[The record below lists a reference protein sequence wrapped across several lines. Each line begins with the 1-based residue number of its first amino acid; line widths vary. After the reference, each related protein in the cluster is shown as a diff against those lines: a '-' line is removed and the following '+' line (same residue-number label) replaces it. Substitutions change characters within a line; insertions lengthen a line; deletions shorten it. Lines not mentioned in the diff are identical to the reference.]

1 MANAT
6 DSDRTIVPA
15 ALPVA
20 GGCPLHDRQGGFT
33 PFFSDELYAALA
45 AVRRSQPVFYCEEI
59 DHWVIAKYE
68 DVLSVLRDT
77 ESYSAQNAT
86 LRLEPLHDDAL
97 GILRAGG
104 FAPDTPQGSIDP
116 PRHKRIR
123 DATNPLMTVKA
134 VAALEGRIRD
144 VVRSFLD
151 RLDGRNRI
159 DLLKDFAYELPAH
172 VLFQLLGVP
181 AKDAQK
187 VKGLAS
193 GRLQIDFSPA
203 TYEQQLQGAHNLVGL
218 WHYSVDL
225 VKDRVQNPRDDFPS
239 GLLKCR
245 NGDDNVL
252 TINEINTIVYGL
264 FFAGHETTTNQ
275 LANAFR
281 ELLAERRN
289 YEAIC
294 ADPALIPNAIEEAFR
309 LYGTVIGWRRRTKR
323 DVAVR
328 GIDIPAGSNI
338 LLSFASANR
347 DEDVF
352 PDPDVFDIR
361 RSNARRHLTM
371 GNGIHFCLGA
381 PLARL
386 EMKIVLEEFTKRF
399 PKAHLVPNQSLTHF
413 HTFVFRAPE
422 ALLVDLER
430 PNRECSEQ

>member
-1 MANAT
+1 MAKVT
-6 DSDRTIVPA
+6 DSERAMSPA
-15 ALPVA
+15 APPA
-20 GGCPLHDRQGGFT
+20 TGGCPFHERQGGFT
-33 PFFSDELYAALA
+33 PFYSDDLYAALA
-45 AVRRSQPVFYCEEI
+45 AVRLSQPVFYCEEI
-59 DHWVIAKYE
+59 DHWVVAKYE
-68 DVLSVLRDT
+68 DIVSILRDT
-77 ESYSAQNAT
+77 ETYSAQNAT
-86 LRLEPLHDDAL
+86 LRLEPLHQDAVR
-97 GILRAGG
+97 ILNEGG

-134 VAALEGRIRD
+134 VTALEGRIRD
-144 VVRSFLD
+144 VVHASLD
-151 RLDGRNRI
+151 RLDGRNRV
-159 DLLKDFAYELPAH
+159 DLLKDFTYELPAH
-172 VLFQLLGVP
+172 VLFHLLGVP
-181 AKDAQK
+181 AEDARK
-187 VKGLAS
+187 VKNLAA

-225 VKDRVQNPRDDFPS
+225 VKDRIQSPRDDFPS
-239 GLLKCR
+239 GLVRFR
-245 NGDDNVL
+245 NGDDAVL

-275 LANAFR
+275 LVNTFR
-281 ELLAERRN
+281 ELLADRVT

-323 DVAVR
+323 DVMVR

-352 PDPDVFDIR
+352 PDPEVFDIR
-361 RSNARRHLTM
+361 RANARRHLTM

-386 EMKIVLEEFTKRF
+386 EMRIVLEEFTKRF
-399 PKAHLVPNQSLTHF
+399 PNARLAPKQSVQHF

-430 PNRECSEQ
+430 PSGEIDP